1 MTRFKRHAVGGWARV
16 GLARCPVVALVG
28 LLQTWAPNAV
38 AQSSVA
44 MTGSMGSKAL
54 LVINGGAPK
63 ALAAGDAHAGVKVIS
78 VKADQAVVEIAGKR
92 EAVML
97 GGAPVSVGGGG
108 GGGATGTQIVL
119 SASSGGHFMTQGS
132 INGRATGFMVD
143 TGATSVAMGMDE
155 AKRLGIRYEN
165 GERYQS
171 GTANGTVVGYRVTL
185 TSLRIQD
192 VEVNN
197 VEAAVLPGSMPF
209 ILLGNTFLNRF
220 QMKRDNDLLTLTRRY

>member
-1 MTRFKRHAVGGWARV
+1 MLTW
-16 GLARCPVVALVG
+16 VAS
-28 LLQTWAPNAV
+28 AA

-54 LVINGGAPK
+54 LVINGGPPK
-63 ALAAGDAHAGVKVIS
+63 ALAAGDTHAGVKVIG
-78 VKADQAVVEIAGKR
+78 VKSDQAVVEIAGKR
-92 EAVML
+92 ETVTL
-97 GGAPVSVGGGG
+97 GGAPVSVGVGAGG

-155 AKRLGIRYEN
+155 AKRLGIKYEG
-165 GERYQS
+165 GERYHS
-171 GTANGTVVGYRVTL
+171 STANGNVVGYRIML

-197 VEAAVLPGSMPF
+197 VEAAVLPGAMPF
-209 ILLGNTFLNRF
+209 ILLGNSFLNRF
-220 QMKRDNDLLTLTRRY
+220 QMKRDNDVLTLTRRY